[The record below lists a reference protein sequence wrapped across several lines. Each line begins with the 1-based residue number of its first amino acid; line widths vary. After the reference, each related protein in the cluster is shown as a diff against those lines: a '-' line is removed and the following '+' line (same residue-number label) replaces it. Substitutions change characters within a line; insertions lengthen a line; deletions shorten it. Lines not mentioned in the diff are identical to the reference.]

1 LDGNLNFENIIREL
15 QMEGGGI
22 DALMVSV
29 GCGLDFEKS
38 N

>member
-1 LDGNLNFENIIREL
+1 LDGNLNFENIREL